1 MEDTGTRRSGDS
13 QRCLLYGVP
22 PSSPMLV
29 PLLEE
34 QGATRT
40 PAGPATATYSVPV
53 AVSMTPGRIERKL
66 GHEQTAHGPSAWDC
80 LDLTLLSVLL
90 FAVAYV
96 GVLHAGSAAS
106 YQPPSIPVQDEH
118 RPKSFYDTDGHTG
131 YSYDIVPDIVHFVS
145 PCGFT
150 GNYSRLLE
158 GINFTFISTAFP
170 KEIFNI
176 SIQERYHATDVVRLR
191 ALLQYGG
198 IYVDSDVFVVQSLRR
213 YLRYEATISC
223 GPGVNMGNMLM
234 IFHKNS
240 RFLRLYL
247 NTYRQLNDSIWY
259 YNAGVLPTVTLIEPH
274 AHLINRERY
283 GLETQMYM
291 LGALYE
297 PHAYPYWRNIRAVHL
312 LAFHRGEAP
321 LDPLQNAELNETNI
335 RDLDNVMGQMARSV
349 IFGTSDFVPPDAP
362 VLSVA
367 ELAARKDRG
376 EDLTKM
382 RPENAR
388 SFFEP
393 VLNKAK

>member
-1 MEDTGTRRSGDS
+1 
-13 QRCLLYGVP
+13 
-22 PSSPMLV
+22 MLV

-34 QGATRT
+34 QGGHSNTGWSGYSHVLGSPRGFHDARANRGKTRT
-40 PAGPATATYSVPV
+40 
-53 AVSMTPGRIERKL
+53 R
-66 GHEQTAHGPSAWDC
+66 
-80 LDLTLLSVLL
+80 
-90 FAVAYV
+90 
-96 GVLHAGSAAS
+96 
-106 YQPPSIPVQDEH
+106 
-118 RPKSFYDTDGHTG
+118 TDGTW
-131 YSYDIVPDIVHFVS
+131 
-145 PCGFT
+145 
-150 GNYSRLLE
+150 
-158 GINFTFISTAFP
+158 AF
-170 KEIFNI
+170 
-176 SIQERYHATDVVRLR
+176 SMERYHATDVVRLR

-349 IFGTSDFVPPDAP
+349 IFGTSDFVPPDAS

-388 SFFEP
+388 GFFEP